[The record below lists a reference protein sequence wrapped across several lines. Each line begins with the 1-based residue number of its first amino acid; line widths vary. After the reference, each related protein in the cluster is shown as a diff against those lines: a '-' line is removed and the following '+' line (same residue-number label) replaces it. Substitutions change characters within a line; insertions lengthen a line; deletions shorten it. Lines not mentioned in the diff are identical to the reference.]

1 MAMFDSNYTGAQVD
15 DAVTKA
21 RQSNVTIEANTAPDH
36 TTLTYTDSLGHIVNH
51 LVGDKRT
58 VPNASSQSG
67 YDTYVLLHIANNTAK
82 WGLLGVEKVISGTL
96 QLSVSMSDSDA
107 TDLAKVAPII
117 SINGGTAKAMTGSG
131 GMFTE
136 SMGYNDT
143 YEITFNSLVA
153 DGYQTPLAISG
164 TFLGGVQ
171 TETATYLT
179 TILTLTS
186 IVTTKNGN
194 VQGTNPQGAGVT
206 VSYTG
211 QTAPVALTAVNQ
223 TVKVPSNLTPTITA
237 ETVYGY
243 AKSVSESSGNIT
255 LTYATTAYTLN
266 VGTNQ
271 ASNTDI
277 ASTVIR
283 VSATGISAN
292 GYLDF
297 TGAQSSVEVLVPA
310 GVNPTAACQS
320 GAPSANEYAESIT
333 VNTTNHTITALYS
346 TEVLTISITKDAGD
360 GDLSTCSVAVTN
372 GGTTLGTLTNASPT
386 LKVAYGINYTCT
398 PSALAGYTAPADVTK
413 NWADTTAKSLTFEY
427 VERAEFVDLGLPSGK
442 KWAIGNLVKDSQGNY
457 SIGAETDWGT
467 YVSWG
472 NIIGHNEGD
481 GYNFDQTTYDSTTG
495 HSVAADIPSND
506 VTHDIA
512 LVTLGTP
519 WHLPTKEDFKEL
531 YVNTDS
537 EWVND
542 YNGTGVAGCKFMK
555 KSDHSVYVFFPASG
569 RYSGTTLE
577 YRGMYGDDWSA
588 SFSTATHAYFI
599 YFGRSDMGLNNRTS
613 VRYLGFTVRPVQ

>member
-1 MAMFDSNYTGAQVD
+1 MYDSSYTGAQVD

-36 TTLTYTDSLGHIVNH
+36 TTLTYTDSLGQIVNH

-58 VPNASSQSG
+58 VPNASSPSG

-82 WGLLGVEKVISGTL
+82 WGLLYVEKVISGTL
-96 QLSVSMSDSDA
+96 QLSVSMSDSDT

-117 SINGGTAKAMTGSG
+117 SINGGTAKSMTGSG
-131 GMFTE
+131 GVFTE

-153 DGYQTPLAISG
+153 DGYQTPVAISG

-194 VQGTNPQGAGVT
+194 VQGTIPQGAGVT

-237 ETVYGY
+237 NTVYGY
-243 AKSVSESSGNIT
+243 TATVTESSGSIT

-266 VGTNQ
+266 VSTNQ
-271 ASNTDI
+271 SSQTDI
-277 ASTVIR
+277 ANTIIR

-320 GAPSANEYAESIT
+320 GAPSANEYAENIT
-333 VNTTNHTITALYS
+333 VDTTNHTIIALYS
-346 TEVLTISITKDAGD
+346 TEVLTINITKNTGD

-398 PSALAGYTAPADVTK
+398 PSSLAGYRAPAAATK

-427 VERAEFVDLGLPSGK
+427 VELVVFVDLGLPSGK
-442 KWAIGNLVKDSQGNY
+442 KWATGNLVKDSQGNY

-467 YVSWG
+467 YINWG
-472 NIIGHNEGD
+472 NIVGHNEGE
-481 GYNFDQTTYDSTTG
+481 GYDFSDANYNKTPGKQ
-495 HSVAADIPSND
+495 VAANIPSND
-506 VTHDIA
+506 AQHDICLA
-512 LVTLGTP
+512 KLGTP
-519 WHLPTKEDFKEL
+519 WHLPTKEDCKEL
-531 YVNTDS
+531 YDNTDS
-537 EWVND
+537 EWVAD
-542 YNGTGVAGCKFMK
+542 YNGTGVAGRKFMK

-569 RYSGTTLE
+569 S
-577 YRGMYGDDWSA
+577 YGSM
-588 SFSTATHAYFI
+588 I
-599 YFGRSDMGLNNRTS
+599 LNNRGTRGYYWSSSFARAGYAYYLRFDSSS
-613 VRYLGFTVRPVQ
+613 VSPQNESMTRAGQTVRPVQ